1 MGEFVMD
8 IQRVQYYLSLWTDYM
23 KHGNSNKLGYSNKSV
38 GFSTGGVNSF
48 EDLTDDMDVQQ
59 VLIVD
64 SVIDDLPKEMRESVY
79 ATHLGNKTNMTM
91 MSIAY
96 NYQLAVAE
104 LATRLEKKHLI

>member
-1 MGEFVMD
+1 MGGTVVE
-8 IQRVQYYLSLWTDYM
+8 IERVKYYLELWTDYM

-38 GFSTGGVNSF
+38 GFSTGGINSF

-64 SVIDDLPKEMRESVY
+64 SVIDDLPKDMRDSVY
-79 ATHLGNKTNMTM
+79 ATHLGNKTNMTL

-96 NYQLAVAE
+96 NYQSALAE
-104 LATRLEKKHLI
+104 LATRLDRKHLI

>member
-1 MGEFVMD
+1 MELD
-8 IQRVQYYLSLWTDYM
+8 RVKYYLEMWTDYM
-23 KHGNSNKLGYSNKSV
+23 KHTGNKLGYGNKSI
-38 GFSTGGVNSF
+38 GFSSGGINSF

-64 SVIDDLPKEMRESVY
+64 SVIDDLPKDLRESVY

-96 NYQLAVAE
+96 NYQSALAE
-104 LATRLEKKHLI
+104 LATRLEKKHLF